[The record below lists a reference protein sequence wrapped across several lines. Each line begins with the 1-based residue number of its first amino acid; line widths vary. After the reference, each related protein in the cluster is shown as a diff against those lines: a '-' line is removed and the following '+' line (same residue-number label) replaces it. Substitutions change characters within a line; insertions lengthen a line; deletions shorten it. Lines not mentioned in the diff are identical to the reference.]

1 MKAAAEEVL
10 TAIAVMED
18 MMAAAATALTRTT
31 CHHAVAITAVWSVH
45 CHSVTA
51 MAHSEAAALQDLQ
64 ALLEAQVMAQH
75 PLAVEVHS
83 LAEGHVAP
91 LVRTQEVVRTL
102 VEAHM
107 VAVLTATAASEAAD
121 KQILRVR
128 VS

>member
-1 MKAAAEEVL
+1 METAAAIALTETTPRRAAIA
-10 TAIAVMED
+10 TAI
-18 MMAAAATALTRTT
+18 
-31 CHHAVAITAVWSVH
+31 WSAQ

-51 MAHSEAAALQDLQ
+51 MALSEAAVIAALH
-64 ALLEAQVMAQH
+64 LLAVQP
-75 PLAVEVHS
+75 PLVVEVHS

>member
-1 MKAAAEEVL
+1 
-10 TAIAVMED
+10 
-18 MMAAAATALTRTT
+18 
-31 CHHAVAITAVWSVH
+31 
-45 CHSVTA
+45 